1 MNNHATIQPARSTAE
16 IATSHAVRYL
26 TQLCKHFQH
35 KIPVILGEAAGHI
48 IFTIGDCRLHAE
60 KQTLLPSLEAPDD
73 AQLLQL
79 QDVVGRH
86 LLRFAFREDM
96 QIAWC
101 PDRPGPDQHL
111 PT

>member
-1 MNNHATIQPARSTAE
+1 MSDHVTTRPARSTAE
-16 IATSHAVRYL
+16 IATTHAVRYL

-35 KIPVILGEAAGHI
+35 KVPVTLDDAVGRIV
-48 IFTIGDCRLHAE
+48 FTIGNCRLQAE
-60 KQTLLPSLEAPDD
+60 DGTLILAVEAADD

-96 QIAWC
+96 QINWTSVQ
-101 PDRPGPDQHL
+101 PGPMKK
-111 PT
+111 